1 MTINARIRSIRKDLR
16 ISQKDFGAKIGLGQ
30 GAVSF
35 MEQNGN
41 TVIEQNIRLICETFG
56 INEAWLRTG
65 EGEREAVSAASD
77 PFLPLRQKHQLSFI
91 EEQVL
96 RIYFKLDETARA
108 SVCQYVQTV
117 AEAIAETPPAEEPPR
132 AAAEKQRTAAEKQ
145 RTAPLTDEEIEAELA
160 AYRAELL
167 AEKEAQSVSAAG
179 DSDAKRA

>member
-1 MTINARIRSIRKDLR
+1 M
-16 ISQKDFGAKIGLGQ
+16 
-30 GAVSF
+30 
-35 MEQNGN
+35 
-41 TVIEQNIRLICETFG
+41 ICETFG

-96 RIYFKLDETARA
+96 RIYFKLDETAREA
-108 SVCQYVQTV
+108 VCQYVQAV
-117 AEAIAETPPAEEPPR
+117 AEAIAESPPAEEPPR
-132 AAAEKQRTAAEKQ
+132 AADEKQ

>member
-1 MTINARIRSIRKDLR
+1 MTINARIRSIRKNLR

-96 RIYFKLDETARA
+96 RIYFKLDETAREA
-108 SVCQYVQTV
+108 VCQYVQSV
-117 AEAIAETPPAEEPPR
+117 AEAIAESPPAEEPPR
-132 AAAEKQRTAAEKQ
+132 AADEKQ

-160 AYRAELL
+160 NYRAELL
-167 AEKEAQSVSAAG
+167 AERKARSVSEDGNAR
-179 DSDAKRA
+179 RA

>member
-77 PFLPLRQKHQLSFI
+77 PFLPLRQKHHLSFI

-96 RIYFKLDETARA
+96 RIYFKLDETAREA
-108 SVCQYVQTV
+108 VCQYVQSV
-117 AEAIAETPPAEEPPR
+117 AEAIAESPPAEEPPR
-132 AAAEKQRTAAEKQ
+132 AAEKQ

-160 AYRAELL
+160 NYRAELL
-167 AEKEAQSVSAAG
+167 AEREAQSASEDGSAR
-179 DSDAKRA
+179 RA

>member
-77 PFLPLRQKHQLSFI
+77 PFLPLRQKHQLGFI

-96 RIYFKLDETARA
+96 RIYFKLDETAREA
-108 SVCQYVQTV
+108 VCQYVQSV
-117 AEAIAETPPAEEPPR
+117 AEAIAEAPPAEEPPR
-132 AAAEKQRTAAEKQ
+132 AADEKQ

-160 AYRAELL
+160 NYRAELL
-167 AEKEAQSVSAAG
+167 AERKARSASEDG
-179 DSDAKRA
+179 SAKRA

>member
-1 MTINARIRSIRKDLR
+1 MNINQRIKTSRKHLGLN
-16 ISQKDFGAKIGLGQ
+16 QTEFGEKIGLAQTG
-30 GAVSF
+30 VSWI
-35 MEQNGN
+35 EKDGN

-117 AEAIAETPPAEEPPR
+117 AEAITEPPPAEEPPR
-132 AAAEKQRTAAEKQ
+132 AAAEKQRTAS
-145 RTAPLTDEEIEAELA
+145 LTDEEIEAELA
-160 AYRAELL
+160 DYRAELL
-167 AEKEAQSVSAAG
+167 AERKARSVSEDG
-179 DSDAKRA
+179 SAKRA

>member
-1 MTINARIRSIRKDLR
+1 MDINQRIRNLRKELGL
-16 ISQKDFGAKIGLGQ
+16 SQKDFGLKIGLGQ
-30 GAVSF
+30 AAVSRL
-35 MEQNGN
+35 EQPNVV
-41 TVIEQNIRLICETFG
+41 VIEQNIRLICETFG

-96 RIYFKLDETARA
+96 RIYFKLDETAREA
-108 SVCQYVQTV
+108 VCQYVQAV
-117 AEAIAETPPAEEPPR
+117 AEAIAEAPPAEEPPR
-132 AAAEKQRTAAEKQ
+132 AAEKQ

>member
-1 MTINARIRSIRKDLR
+1 MNINQRIKTIRKQLGLN
-16 ISQKDFGAKIGLGQ
+16 QTEFGTKIGLAQTG
-30 GAVSF
+30 VSWI
-35 MEQNGN
+35 EKDGN

-117 AEAIAETPPAEEPPR
+117 AEAIAEAPPAEKRVGDAER
-132 AAAEKQRTAAEKQ
+132 AEMHR
-145 RTAPLTDEEIEAELA
+145 LLDEEIDAE
-160 AYRAELL
+160 
-167 AEKEAQSVSAAG
+167 EKAQSVSKDG
-179 DSDAKRA
+179 SIAKRA

>member
-77 PFLPLRQKHQLSFI
+77 PFLPLRQKHHLSFI

-117 AEAIAETPPAEEPPR
+117 AEAIAEPPPAEEPPR
-132 AAAEKQRTAAEKQ
+132 AADEKQ

-160 AYRAELL
+160 NYRAELL
-167 AEKEAQSVSAAG
+167 AERKARSASEDG
-179 DSDAKRA
+179 NAKRA

>member
-117 AEAIAETPPAEEPPR
+117 AEAIAEAPPAEKRVGDAER
-132 AAAEKQRTAAEKQ
+132 AEMHR
-145 RTAPLTDEEIEAELA
+145 LLDEEIDAE
-160 AYRAELL
+160 
-167 AEKEAQSVSAAG
+167 EKAQSA
-179 DSDAKRA
+179 SDAGNTKRA

>member
-65 EGEREAVSAASD
+65 EGERKAVSAASD

-96 RIYFKLDETARA
+96 HIYFKLDETAREA
-108 SVCQYVQTV
+108 VCQYVQTV
-117 AEAIAETPPAEEPPR
+117 AEAIAEPPPAEEPPR
-132 AAAEKQRTAAEKQ
+132 AADEKQ

-160 AYRAELL
+160 DYRAELL
-167 AEKEAQSVSAAG
+167 AERKARSASEDG
-179 DSDAKRA
+179 NAKRA

>member
-96 RIYFKLDETARA
+96 RIYFKLDETAREA
-108 SVCQYVQTV
+108 VCQYVQSV
-117 AEAIAETPPAEEPPR
+117 AEAIAEPPPAEEPPR
-132 AAAEKQRTAAEKQ
+132 AADEKQ

>member
-117 AEAIAETPPAEEPPR
+117 AEAIAEPPPAEEPPR
-132 AAAEKQRTAAEKQ
+132 TADEKQ

-160 AYRAELL
+160 DYRAELL
-167 AEKEAQSVSAAG
+167 AEREAQSASEDGSAR
-179 DSDAKRA
+179 RA

>member
-1 MTINARIRSIRKDLR
+1 MDINQRIRNLRKELGLN
-16 ISQKDFGAKIGLGQ
+16 QKDFGLKIGLGQ
-30 GAVSF
+30 AAVSRL
-35 MEQNGN
+35 EQPNVV
-41 TVIEQNIRLICETFG
+41 VIEQNIRLICETFG

-117 AEAIAETPPAEEPPR
+117 AEAIAEPPPAEEPPR
-132 AAAEKQRTAAEKQ
+132 AAEKQ

-160 AYRAELL
+160 NYRAELL
-167 AEKEAQSVSAAG
+167 AERQARSASEDG
-179 DSDAKRA
+179 SAKRA

>member
-1 MTINARIRSIRKDLR
+1 MDINQRIRNLRKELGL
-16 ISQKDFGAKIGLGQ
+16 SQKNFGLKIGLGQ
-30 GAVSF
+30 AAVSRL
-35 MEQNGN
+35 EQPNVV
-41 TVIEQNIRLICETFG
+41 VIEQNIRLICETFG

-117 AEAIAETPPAEEPPR
+117 AEAIAEPPPAEEPPR
-132 AAAEKQRTAAEKQ
+132 AAEKQ

-160 AYRAELL
+160 NYRAELL
-167 AEKEAQSVSAAG
+167 AERQARSASEDG
-179 DSDAKRA
+179 SAKRA